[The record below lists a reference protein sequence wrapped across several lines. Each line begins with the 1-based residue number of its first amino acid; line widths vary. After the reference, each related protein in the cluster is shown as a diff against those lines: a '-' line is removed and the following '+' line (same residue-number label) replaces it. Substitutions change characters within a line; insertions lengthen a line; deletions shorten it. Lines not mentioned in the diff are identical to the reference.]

1 MDLRITGFRYH
12 NIREFKDLKIDLT
25 RDSENTHHIS
35 LVQMP
40 NGTGKTTTMDLIRTV
55 LIGKDLEENE
65 EGELTVNNLEPKDF
79 DAIEG
84 WFEADF
90 KSNGTPFTFR
100 LELDYETYDHQYR
113 TITPSETGGGDM
125 IGHSLPNHELN
136 TIINE
141 SFANLF
147 VFNGELTQD
156 FIQTGKDEAENALKI
171 VNYLNR
177 IEDQRNKIQ
186 LEVEEKQDEE
196 KVTSVKSE
204 SGYRNLKGRLKTA
217 RRKLENLEEREETLE
232 REISEHESAI
242 QDLGIQRS
250 ELLAENEEQ
259 LEIDQRLEREINE
272 LRGEIEDAT
281 DALLERMRSPSQLH
295 QDFHYDM
302 DELVK
307 NMNIME
313 LPKPTSQEFF
323 TELSNRPKC
332 ICGRKIDE
340 EHAKTILTNA
350 DHYLS
355 EEDIGVLNLLKE
367 NLRGVPNYEDY
378 EDNFEELEQKRDK
391 LDGKKQEKGRI
402 DLDDPDLSESLEEI
416 TEEKEEEKRQ
426 KRQKKEQ
433 LRKLTSTDKNE
444 REELGLDWKNNI
456 HLCRKKV
463 QERKEEVREASNTV
477 NFGKKADILE
487 EIFDDFIDRYLKEL
501 KQNQIDETNQRLKKI
516 LGLSQVQIEDIDNS
530 IRIQGKANVSEG
542 QSLSIAYAYLSTLFE
557 DSAIDVP
564 FVIDS
569 PAVSIDYEKRAEVAP
584 IISNLFDQLVIFVI
598 SSERERF
605 VSELDS
611 GDIKYCTIHKT
622 GTPGV
627 VEKSLDKDYFMNF
640 QSEVDQE
647 EIEEVA

>member
-12 NIREFKDLKIDLT
+12 NIREFKDLEIDLT

-55 LIGKDLEENE
+55 LVGKDLEENE
-65 EGELTVNNLEPKDF
+65 EGELTVSNLEPEDF

-90 KSNGTPFTFR
+90 KSNDTRFTFR

-125 IGHSLPNHELN
+125 LGHSLPNHELN
-136 TIINE
+136 SIINE

-156 FIQTGKDEAENALKI
+156 FIQTGKDEAENALKV

-177 IEDQRNKIQ
+177 IEDQKNKIPQ
-186 LEVEEKQDEE
+186 EVEEKQDEE
-196 KVTSVKSE
+196 EVTSVTSE
-204 SGYRNLKGRLKTA
+204 SGYRNLKGRLDTA
-217 RRKLENLEEREETLE
+217 QTKLEKLEKREETLE
-232 REISEHESAI
+232 KEISQHEAAI
-242 QDLGIQRS
+242 QDLGTQRS
-250 ELLAENEEQ
+250 ELLAENKEQ
-259 LEIDQRLEREINE
+259 LEKDNRLEREINE
-272 LRGEIEDAT
+272 VRGEIEDAT
-281 DALLERMRSPSQLH
+281 DEVLERMRSPSQLH
-295 QDFHYDM
+295 RDFHDDM
-302 DELVK
+302 GKLVK

-332 ICGRKIDE
+332 ICGREIDE

-367 NLRGVPNYEDY
+367 NLRGVPDFEDY
-378 EDNFEELEQKRDK
+378 EDKFEELESKRDK
-391 LDGKKQEKGRI
+391 LEQKKQEKGRV
-402 DLDDPDLSESLEEI
+402 DLDDPDLSERLEEL
-416 TEEKEEEKRQ
+416 TEQKEEEKRQ
-426 KRQKKEQ
+426 KRQKEQ
-433 LRKLTSTDKNE
+433 ERRKLTSTDKNE
-444 REELGLDWKNNI
+444 REELGLDWKNNL
-456 HLCRKKV
+456 HLCRQKVKDRKK
-463 QERKEEVREASNTV
+463 EVREASNTV

-487 EIFDDFIDRYLKEL
+487 KIFEDFIDQYLKEL

-516 LGLSQVQIEDIDNS
+516 LGLSEVQIEDIDNS
-530 IRIQGKANVSEG
+530 IKIKGKEDVSEG

-622 GTPGV
+622 EQPGE
-627 VEKSLDKDYFMNF
+627 VEKSLDKDYFMDF
-640 QSEVDQE
+640 QSEVEEE